1 MTGQWVRRV
10 EEAQPDTML
19 EAVMGFTEVISI
31 VGQSI
36 EAMGVFVIV
45 AGIAVST
52 FQLLKTFR
60 LHGEGVVYSIFRR
73 QLGRSTI
80 LGLEFLIAGDI
91 IRTIVVT
98 GTLLNIMMLGL
109 IILIRSFLIV
119 TLHLEVE
126 GRWPWQ
132 AEKYDGG

>member
-1 MTGQWVRRV
+1 
-10 EEAQPDTML
+10 
-19 EAVMGFTEVISI
+19 MGFTEVISI